1 MPPRNRVLRED
12 LALLDVEELDL
23 LIARRLGGALGEAHS
38 DERRAGE
45 QRKTVALALGDAQA
59 QQVKASDEIRT
70 LVHAQQRE
78 TEALLEAMA
87 DKGLRAEAGGLV
99 RRLVPERVADG
110 WWEDHKRTVSR
121 RAWT

>member
-1 MPPRNRVLRED
+1 MDGDMRRKAEGMA
-12 LALLDVEELDL
+12 LAN
-23 LIARRLGGALGEAHS
+23 GA
-38 DERRAGE
+38 RRAGD
-45 QRKTVALALGDAQA
+45 QLKKVALALGDAQA
-59 QQVKASDEIRT
+59 QQFKAIDEIRT

-78 TEALLEAMA
+78 TEALLKAMA

-99 RRLVPERVADG
+99 RRLVPERVDDG